1 MAGTLGEGVELVAIK
16 NGTCLYL
23 TILLY
28 RNYQVDL
35 RMDLISTK

>member
-1 MAGTLGEGVELVAIK
+1 MAGTLGEGWELVTVEDA
-16 NGTCLYL
+16 TCLYL

-35 RMDLISTK
+35 RVELISTK